1 MTEPLKQLYD
11 PESVKKQAEPLI
23 KIIDPL
29 LEEEINRATQ
39 LLQQCLEAIAETGT
53 KERDKT
59 IPAISLFLHIIE
71 ISDGI
76 HELLRQVCTD
86 AAAPLL
92 RALFESMLSLRFIVD
107 KIDNP
112 DVAMAWYV
120 NSLKQRRT
128 ALEKADPV
136 TKSRKKKARK
146 GVAPTPTLDEKK
158 RSKAFNAELKRLNR
172 RIDVDYKALAQKI
185 KNKKWYAPFGGGASL
200 EQLAANLQFRKG
212 YTLYRMWSTRIH
224 STDTDFLLGS
234 SEKGHPI
241 FRGIRDPSKLKDYGS
256 LTSTMLL
263 NSIRT
268 MAEGYCPKVDIG
280 SWYVNRV
287 RSLQIGLLQIEIV
300 VSTDAPLKKE

>member
-76 HELLRQVCTD
+76 RELLRQVCTD

-92 RALFESMLSLRFIVD
+92 RALFESMLSLRVIVD

-120 NSLKQRRT
+120 NSLIQRRT

-136 TKSRKKKARK
+136 KKSRKKKARRS
-146 GVAPTPTLDEKK
+146 VAPTPTLDEKK
-158 RSKAFNAELKRLNR
+158 MSKAINAELKRLNR
-172 RIDVDYKALAQKI
+172 RIDVDYKALATEDQEQEMVRPIRWRRKPRATCSQSTVQKRVHSLSDVER
-185 KNKKWYAPFGGGASL
+185 KNSL
-200 EQLAANLQFRKG
+200 RPTQIFYSAAAKRV
-212 YTLYRMWSTRIH
+212 TRSFAGFVI
-224 STDTDFLLGS
+224 L
-234 SEKGHPI
+234 
-241 FRGIRDPSKLKDYGS
+241 R
-256 LTSTMLL
+256 
-263 NSIRT
+263 N
-268 MAEGYCPKVDIG
+268 
-280 SWYVNRV
+280 
-287 RSLQIGLLQIEIV
+287 
-300 VSTDAPLKKE
+300 